1 MEAYMK
7 KLFVLSLICLVSAVG
22 CQLFGTIMPTAI
34 APTQFAAP
42 ATPFVPPP
50 VATMTFSPTPIPPTS
65 ALPAVTQTS
74 TPISAPPAAP
84 LHVDLLSQNCTID
97 RSVKPMMYV
106 NRFRLTWSDM
116 SNNEDGFRIY
126 RDGDLVAEVA
136 ANVTNVTDV
145 VSRRNPRSYSYYV
158 SAYNE
163 FGESKSDIKLF
174 TCGK

>member
-1 MEAYMK
+1 MK
-7 KLFVLSLICLVSAVG
+7 KLLVLSLICFVSAIS
-22 CQLFGTIMPTAI
+22 CQLVGTIMPTAI
-34 APTQFAAP
+34 TPTQPAAP
-42 ATPFVPPP
+42 ATSIVPSPAAT
-50 VATMTFSPTPIPPTS
+50 VAIPPTPIPPTS
-65 ALPAVTQTS
+65 ALPTVTQPS

-84 LHVDLLSQNCTID
+84 LHVELLSQDCTID
-97 RSVKPMMYV
+97 RSVKPIMYV
-106 NRFRLTWSDM
+106 NKFRLTWSDM